1 MTRRALVLL
10 VVGVAALAFAGAPLL
25 AASARGGVPAEAT
38 QAALRFANG
47 LAKGDLTAGW
57 QLLSSGSKAQ
67 IDAVQW
73 EEAFRLR
80 PSVRMPRPEDLVK
93 ALATAPEP
101 PTVGDVVVKSGETLI
116 EVGGTVRITQQL
128 VLVKEGG
135 TWLVDLPASDQINTR
150 EAVRVFLDGVG
161 ATSASAA
168 QRATRT
174 PQTGLS
180 MLRAVFAPEAKD
192 YSVLDASVK
201 DDRAVVTLA
210 CDLPVHVVLRAIRS
224 GPGWT
229 VDLSRAWVN
238 TDPLSSDPLKEA
250 QEANIQSACQEQL
263 RQLGRALQ
271 MYAAASDDTLPDA
284 AHWLDSIQRYL
295 AESPSLHCPAD
306 KTPGVS
312 YAMNRNLSGKKRG
325 QIGNQ
330 PITPLLY
337 ESTLHTAN
345 PADAGESWPSPAF
358 HAAGNNVLYLD
369 GSVRPTPAKPSFAVT
384 LGERPPTSER
394 PQPPRRQP
402 TLRPR
407 AQ

>member
-1 MTRRALVLL
+1 MRRRLLVLP
-10 VVGVAALAFAGAPLL
+10 VVAVLGLAWSATLLGAAPA
-25 AASARGGVPAEAT
+25 GGVPAEAT

-67 IDAVQW
+67 IEKVQW

-80 PSVRMPRPEDLVK
+80 PSSRMPRPEDLVK
-93 ALATAPEP
+93 ALATATEP
-101 PTVGDVVVKSGETLI
+101 PTIGDMVVKSGETLI

-150 EAVRVFLDGVG
+150 EAAQVFLDAVG
-161 ATSASAA
+161 ATSTSAA
-168 QRATRT
+168 PRATRT
-174 PQTGLS
+174 PQTSLS
-180 MLRAVFAPEAKD
+180 MLRAVFVPEAKD
-192 YSVLDASVK
+192 YVVLDSSIQG
-201 DDRAVVTLA
+201 DRANITLA

-224 GPGWT
+224 GPGWM

-238 TDPLSSDPLKEA
+238 TNPLSPDPLKEA
-250 QEANIQSACQEQL
+250 QEANIQGACQEQL

-284 AHWLDSIQRYL
+284 AHWLDRIRPYL
-295 AESPSLHCPAD
+295 GESPSLHCPAD

-312 YAMNRNLSGKKRG
+312 YAMNRNLSGKKRS

-330 PITPLLY
+330 PTTPLLY

-345 PADAGESWPSPAF
+345 PADTGESWPISPF
-358 HAAGNNVLYLD
+358 HVGGNNILYLD
-369 GSVRPTPAKPSFAVT
+369 GSVRAAQQKPSFVVT
-384 LGERPPTSER
+384 EGQRPPTPER
-394 PQPPRRQP
+394 PQPLRRQP
-402 TLRPR
+402 GPMPR